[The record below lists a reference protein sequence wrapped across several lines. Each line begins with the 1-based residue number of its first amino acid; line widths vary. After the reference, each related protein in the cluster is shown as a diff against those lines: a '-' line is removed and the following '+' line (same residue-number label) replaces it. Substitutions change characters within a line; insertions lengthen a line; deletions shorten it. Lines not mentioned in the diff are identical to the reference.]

1 MRAELEWWVR
11 DQADGART
19 TARVRD
25 DGLSQAFEFAAGP
38 VALGAIGWLVDQA
51 AGTGFLFLVIFALF
65 GVLGTCLS
73 FFYRYQAQTARGDEG
88 KPWTR
93 RTF

>member
-1 MRAELEWWVR
+1 MR
-11 DQADGART
+11 DQGDGART

-38 VALGAIGWLVDQA
+38 VALGAIGSFIDQA

-65 GVLGTCLS
+65 GVLGTCVS
-73 FFYRYQAQTARGDEG
+73 FFYRYQAQTAREDEG